1 MFASVNFTP
10 AAPKERLGV
19 PSEAVIYTGKRSVV
33 ILAQA
38 DGTFTPVEVE
48 PGMEANGKTEIRKG
62 LEPGQKVVVS
72 GQFLIDSEASLRASE
87 ARMVEGPSAAESS
100 KPAAQKPAA
109 AAPKGTGKVLS
120 VDAVSGH
127 VELAH
132 DPIASLQWPAM
143 SMGFQVEDKSQL
155 SSIKPGDR
163 VEFELNPKPNQDGE
177 FTLRS
182 IR

>member
-1 MFASVNFTP
+1 M
-10 AAPKERLGV
+10 V

-109 AAPKGTGKVLS
+109 AADAPKGTGKVLS
-120 VDAVSGH
+120 VDAASGH

-163 VEFELNPKPNQDGE
+163 VEFELNPKPNKDGD
-177 FTLRS
+177 FTLRN
-182 IR
+182 IRRGDGK